1 MQDNNICCCIF
12 FVGIGLGLLYL
23 PNVIAVSYYF
33 QERRAMATG
42 IAVCGAG
49 VGCFIFAPFG
59 RFLMD
64 TLDWKNA
71 MMIMAGITLNGC
83 VFGSLLRPLEPI
95 KKSKR
100 PRAKNILDRL
110 KEQTAHRMGRH
121 RKESECS
128 VSSMGKDREVFKRIQ
143 QIKWAKETALH
154 EEDSVSDLGSV
165 LNSVRRLDQTDT
177 PTGERPFPFST
188 SHSSYGGQDGSSF
201 TTPMILEG
209 VILETSLPEKDG
221 MKAEPDSNSLKT
233 NNQEIAVNCDQ
244 ITVTPPV
251 DGVGERSPLM
261 SPFSPLSEIAEEDTK
276 SPKSSYLDSTITVS
290 KDSCSRPE
298 VQISRNNPNRV
309 SPQPN
314 LKYPDT
320 MCVEN
325 SLRLRL
331 PQGIHKADYAR
342 PLYRSDIF
350 YSGSIVQIPEY
361 RSQPD
366 VRNYVKSV
374 TMIPDEIPAEHECCL
389 WRYLP
394 VSKAAKDTLKQMTD
408 FSLLRDPL
416 LIVPAL
422 SNLIAFVGLYVP
434 FIYMTSRAKD
444 LGVPDFEA
452 AFLLSVVGK
461 PKLLT
466 SC

>member
-1 MQDNNICCCIF
+1 M
-12 FVGIGLGLLYL
+12 LYL

-71 MMIMAGITLNGC
+71 MLIVAGITLNGC
-83 VFGSLLRPLEPI
+83 VFGSLLRPLQPLMR
-95 KKSKR
+95 SKR

-128 VSSMGKDREVFKRIQ
+128 ISSMGKDREVFKRIQ

-154 EEDSVSDLGSV
+154 EEDSISDLGSV

-177 PTGERPFPFST
+177 PTSERPFPFST
-188 SHSSYGGQDGSSF
+188 SHSSYGGQEGGISF
-201 TTPMILEG
+201 TTPTIVENVVLDTSGYPPPDKEG
-209 VILETSLPEKDG
+209 L
-221 MKAEPDSNSLKT
+221 KAESEGNSQMMH
-233 NNQEIAVNCDQ
+233 NQEIPVNCDQ

-251 DGVGERSPLM
+251 DNVMSERSSLLSPLG
-261 SPFSPLSEIAEEDTK
+261 PLSEVAEEDTK
-276 SPKSSYLDSTITVS
+276 APQSSVLDSTISVS
-290 KDSCSRPE
+290 KDSYNRHD
-298 VQISRNNPNRV
+298 VQLSRNNPNRV
-309 SPQPN
+309 SPQRGP
-314 LKYPDT
+314 KYPDT
-320 MCVEN
+320 LCVEN

-366 VRNYVKSV
+366 VQNYVKSV
-374 TMIPDEIPAEHECCL
+374 TMIPDEIPAEDECCL
-389 WRYLP
+389 WRHLP
-394 VSKAAKDTLKQMTD
+394 MSKAAKDTLKQMTD
-408 FSLLRDPL
+408 LSLLRDPL

-422 SNLIAFVGLYVP
+422 SNLVAFVGLYVP
-434 FIYMTSRAKD
+434 FIYMTSRAIE

-461 PKLLT
+461 PIMLT
-466 SC
+466 AWYVYCL